1 MPINIKHVK
10 LIKAVAGT
18 HAATSNRTA
27 TQAYDDIVI
36 GLTNSTHTNATGM
49 FDYLTPLRNAS
60 VKLDSVNFLRTR
72 EESFDKSF
80 LNSTIC
86 ASRTLMQLD
95 FTPIQTLNK
104 LLDLSDDQIQQVP
117 ASLKVMN
124 DLRSNLRSLVVD
136 ETNTVATA
144 IETLMNID
152 KTSVFYL
159 KDSQPW
165 HLLNLISPAYLD
177 ELREKVREHQE
188 MGEGQIYIA
197 SIRAPQ
203 AMSSTANPLLETSF
217 ITSAGISTGGFDSTF
232 LPALTGRGFDLTSKL
247 DPVAVLLLLLIAAT
261 IGTIGYTAQRFFK
274 SKVDGQTF
282 VPMDVTSS
290 VGTKEEE
297 KSYSS
302 MCCYVKRTNI

>member
-188 MGEGQIYIA
+188 MGEGQ
-197 SIRAPQ
+197 
-203 AMSSTANPLLETSF
+203 
-217 ITSAGISTGGFDSTF
+217 SAGISTGGFDSTF